1 MRAFILSL
9 VAVFSLSAFAA
20 ELLACPVEGCG
31 IDASLHAVTT
41 TPADVEV
48 EAWSWLAHDLA
59 LARLALAEG
68 DNTTARELAQG
79 AHVALRTHAGSVRAE
94 RGLAFV
100 TGMHLALAEVIVRAG
115 GAAPPALASA
125 S

>member
-59 LARLALAEG
+59 LARLALAE
-68 DNTTARELAQG
+68 
-79 AHVALRTHAGSVRAE
+79 
-94 RGLAFV
+94 
-100 TGMHLALAEVIVRAG
+100 VIVRAG

>member
-1 MRAFILSL
+1 M
-9 VAVFSLSAFAA
+9 
-20 ELLACPVEGCG
+20 
-31 IDASLHAVTT
+31 
-41 TPADVEV
+41 

-68 DNTTARELAQG
+68 DNTTAQALAQG
-79 AHVALRTHAGSVRAE
+79 AHVALRTHAASVRAE